1 MHLGNPQNV
10 PLPFPS
16 MDLQRALAFSRYA
29 GRALAAFPGLAR
41 ELEAAAADAFDWTA
55 PAASVTGA
63 ASAAELAGTLRALR
77 RRVFLHTMV
86 RDLTGRAT
94 LTEVCGTLT
103 TLADVALQAAV
114 TMHADQLNAA
124 HGAPIGAETGTAQA
138 LIVIGMGKLGG
149 GELNVS
155 SDIDLVFVYPEEGE
169 TAGPRAIAN
178 REYFDRLG
186 RVVIG
191 TLNDVTA
198 DGYVFRVD
206 MRLRPYGASGPLTTS
221 FAGLE
226 QYLVTQ
232 GRAWERYAWLKAR
245 PITGTRHDELDAL
258 ITPFVYRK
266 YLDYDA
272 YEELRDIR
280 RQIHE
285 QGARSDSVDNI
296 KLGEGGIRE
305 IEFITQAHQMARGGR
320 ERDLRVRG
328 TLPALAALGARAL
341 LPASSVAALRDAYV
355 FLRDVEHRLQ
365 YRDDQQT
372 HQLPQ
377 DTEERALLAEAMDS
391 TTSEFDTAL
400 GRHRGMVAL
409 TFERTLGE
417 DGRVA
422 DDADPLFVVAW
433 DDPQLAPD
441 LHAPWHDAGYADPE
455 ALIASLDRART
466 SSRYLQLPAAS
477 RQRFD
482 ALVPRLLA
490 VASAHPGLA
499 GAQVVFER
507 LLSLLETVARR
518 SAYLALVI
526 EHPPLLPRLANLMG
540 ASAWAAD
547 YLTRHP
553 LLLDELLDARVLF
566 AEPDWDAWRAELA
579 RLLAQRP
586 NDAEHQMDVLRHFQH
601 AQTFRLLVQDL
612 GGRLTVERLA
622 DHLSALA
629 DIVLKAALSACWTH
643 MLGSTA
649 PPPRFAI
656 IGYGKL
662 GGKELG
668 YASDLDLVFV
678 FDVDADD
685 PDADLHEVRYTRLG
699 QRLNTWLTSTTPAG
713 QLYDTD
719 LRLRPDGAKGLLVS
733 SLRGFQNYQ
742 REHAWTWE
750 HQALTRARFVAGDA
764 EVGAAFEAEREAILR
779 LPRDV
784 SQLRDDV
791 VAMRRKMHAGHP
803 NATSLFDL
811 KHDPGGMVDIEF
823 TVQYL
828 VLAHAHRH
836 GALTRNAGNIALLAL
851 AGELGLVPAE
861 LAGSVAN
868 AYREYRRL
876 QHQVRLT
883 GAAQA
888 RVDPEPQAARRQA
901 VTLLWAHVFGEAW
914 TTDATTGRA

>member
-1 MHLGNPQNV
+1 
-10 PLPFPS
+10 

-29 GRALAAFPGLAR
+29 GRALAACPELAH
-41 ELEAAAADAFDWTA
+41 ELEAAAAHPFDWAA
-55 PAASVTGA
+55 PAAIVTGA
-63 ASAAELAGTLRALR
+63 ASAAELATTLRALR
-77 RRVFLHTMV
+77 RHVFLHTMV
-86 RDLTGRAT
+86 RDLTGRAP
-94 LTEVCGTLT
+94 LTEVCATLT

-114 TMHADQLNAA
+114 ALHANQLNAA

-155 SDIDLVFVYPEEGE
+155 SDIDLVFVYPEEGD

-186 RVVIG
+186 RMVIG

-206 MRLRPYGASGPLTTS
+206 MRLRPYGESGPLTTS

-245 PITGTRHDELDAL
+245 PITGTRHDELAAL
-258 ITPFVYRK
+258 ITSFVYRK

-280 RQIHE
+280 RQIHD
-285 QGARSDSVDNI
+285 QGARRDYADNV

-305 IEFITQAHQMARGGR
+305 IEFVTQAHQMVRGGR

-328 TLPALAALGARAL
+328 TLPALAALGDRAL
-341 LPASSVAALRDAYV
+341 LPSSSVAALRDAYV
-355 FLRDVEHRLQ
+355 FLRSVEHRLQ

-377 DTEERALLAEAMDS
+377 DPEERALLAEAMDS
-391 TTSEFDTAL
+391 ATGEFDEAL
-400 GRHRGMVAL
+400 GRHRAIVAL

-417 DGRVA
+417 GGRIA
-422 DDADPLFVVAW
+422 EDADPLFVAAW
-433 DDPQLAPD
+433 EDPQLAPD
-441 LHAPWHDAGYADPE
+441 VQARWRDAGFADPD
-455 ALIASLDRART
+455 ALIASLARART
-466 SSRYLQLPAAS
+466 SSRYLQLPASS
-477 RQRFD
+477 RLRFD
-482 ALVPRLLA
+482 TLVPRLLA
-490 VASAHPGLA
+490 VAAAHPGLA
-499 GAQVVFER
+499 GAQVVFDR
-507 LLSLLETVARR
+507 LLSLLETIARR

-547 YLTRHP
+547 YLTRRP
-553 LLLDELLDARVLF
+553 LLLDELLDARVLLQ
-566 AEPDWDAWRAELA
+566 EPDWETWRAELA

-586 NDAEHQMDVLRHFQH
+586 DDAEHQMDVLRHFQH

-629 DIVLKAALSACWTH
+629 DIVLDAALSACWTH
-643 MLGSTA
+643 MLGTKMA
-649 PPPRFAI
+649 PPRFAI

-678 FDVDADD
+678 FDVAADD
-685 PDADLHEVRYTRLG
+685 PDADLYEVRYTRLG

-750 HQALTRARFVAGDA
+750 HQALTRARFVAGNA

-779 LPRDV
+779 LPRDLAR
-784 SQLRDDV
+784 LRDDV

-803 NATSLFDL
+803 NPTPLFDL
-811 KHDPGGMVDIEF
+811 KHDSGGMVDIEF

-836 GALTRNAGNIALLAL
+836 GTLTRNAGNIALLAL

-861 LAGSVAN
+861 LAGSVAD
-868 AYREYRRL
+868 AYREYRRS

-888 RVDPEPQAARRQA
+888 RVDPKPQAARRQA
-901 VTLLWAHVFGEAW
+901 VTALWTQVFGEPWAQ
-914 TTDATTGRA
+914 